1 MYVIWWLFIL
11 GFVNFTVL
19 SIVVPTYSLFVIAVI
34 IMLIIGGILFPVFA
48 IITIA
53 ALFIWSFYELGVY
66 IDELLNEKENDLG
79 VELENVLTWI
89 DIKVSGNQDLVD

>member
-1 MYVIWWLFIL
+1 
-11 GFVNFTVL
+11 
-19 SIVVPTYSLFVIAVI
+19 
-34 IMLIIGGILFPVFA
+34 MLIIGGILFPVFA

-89 DIKVSGNQDLVD
+89 DIKVSGNQDLVDQELTFFGIPLDGGNSDKADL